1 MKIEYVQKIIQD
13 KIVKSPNIV
22 RINIDDLD
30 LSIQETSLFIEFAKK
45 ELNNLN
51 YEIYYPGNKYIVDGK
66 EYIVEGNELMVA
78 VKNN

>member
-1 MKIEYVQKIIQD
+1 MKVEYVQKIIQE

-51 YEIYYPGNKYIVDGK
+51 YEIYYPGNKYIVDDK

>member
-22 RINIDDLD
+22 RISIDDLD

-51 YEIYYPGNKYIVDGK
+51 YEIYYPGNKYNVDGK